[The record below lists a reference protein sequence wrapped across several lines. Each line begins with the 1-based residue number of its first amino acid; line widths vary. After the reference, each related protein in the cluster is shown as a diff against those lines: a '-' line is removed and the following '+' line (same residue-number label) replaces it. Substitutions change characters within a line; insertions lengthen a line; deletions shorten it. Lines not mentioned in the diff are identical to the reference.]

1 MIRCILPFIFSGIF
15 CWGAY
20 AHPVKRVIEC
30 RDPRGVSFDASTP
43 ERSWEAESGSVFEIV
58 FIDKQG
64 SYDVVVRDKI
74 GESIIPASSSGYAVF
89 VDDEEHLTIVISTA
103 PLKTLEIFQL
113 SYTQIGSWQLVYSIF
128 KNGAPPREITSAK
141 SYAFKCRNI

>member
-1 MIRCILPFIFSGIF
+1 MIKCILPILFSLTF

-64 SYDVVVRDKI
+64 AYDVVMRDKI
-74 GESIIPASSSGYAVF
+74 GESTIQAFSNGYAVF

-103 PLKTLEIFQL
+103 PLKTIEIFQL
-113 SYTQIGSWQLVYSIF
+113 SYSQIGSWQLVYSIF
-128 KNGAPPREITSAK
+128 KNGAPPREITAAK
-141 SYAFKCRNI
+141 SYAFKCKNI